1 MIKTLAPLGG
11 THRISVLLDYT
22 TNNSPDTV
30 TATVIVTPKPEGAQ
44 PLTFQIAGTVDELE
58 AGFAA
63 QLTEAVAKITATAT
77 DLSSL
82 DAQLAAAKKA
92 KEEELAAAKSK
103 PTAKPAAAAAKPSK
117 SKPAK
122 KEEAKDDDEADDDE
136 DEKPEAPAAA
146 KYLTSSLRGSFI
158 PVRKPTA
165 PRMKE
170 AMAHRRKP
178 RERGEKCPR
187 ARRVKT

>member
-63 QLTEAVAKITATAT
+63 QLSEAVAKITATAT

-103 PTAKPAAAAAKPSK
+103 TKPAATPAKPSK

-122 KEEAKDDDEADDDE
+122 SAAEEEVEEE
-136 DEKPEAPAAA
+136 DKASEDLPPAETPAAAPATSTAGAPSPAWKKQQALTPAPTPPAAPAAQQP
-146 KYLTSSLRGSFI
+146 LELGDI
-158 PVRKPTA
+158 
-165 PRMKE
+165 
-170 AMAHRRKP
+170 
-178 RERGEKCPR
+178 
-187 ARRVKT
+187 

>member
-1 MIKTLAPLGG
+1 MIKALSPLGA

-44 PLTFQIAGTVDELE
+44 PITFQIAGTVDELE

-63 QLTEAVAKITATAT
+63 QLTEAVTKITATTT

-92 KEEELAAAKSK
+92 KEDELAAARK

-122 KEEAKDDDEADDDE
+122 KDEEDEDDET
-136 DEKPEAPAAA
+136 PEAPAPA
-146 KYLTSSLRGSFI
+146 T
-158 PVRKPTA
+158 PTA
-165 PRMKE
+165 TSTAGAPSPAWKQKQALTPAPTPPAPAE
-170 AMAHRRKP
+170 STL
-178 RERGEKCPR
+178 ELGDI
-187 ARRVKT
+187 

>member
-63 QLTEAVAKITATAT
+63 QLTDAVAKITATAT

-92 KEEELAAAKSK
+92 KEEELAAAKT
-103 PTAKPAAAAAKPSK
+103 TAKPAAAAAKPSK

-122 KEEAKDDDEADDDE
+122 KEEAEEGEEDDD
-136 DEKPEAPAAA
+136 PETPAETPAPAATSTA
-146 KYLTSSLRGSFI
+146 GAPSPAWKKQQALT
-158 PVRKPTA
+158 PAPTPPPA
-165 PRMKE
+165 
-170 AMAHRRKP
+170 AA
-178 RERGEKCPR
+178 GEP
-187 ARRVKT
+187 ATLELGDI

>member
-44 PLTFQIAGTVDELE
+44 PLTFQIVGTVDELE

-103 PTAKPAAAAAKPSK
+103 PTTKPAAAAAKPSK

-122 KEEAKDDDEADDDE
+122 KEEAEEGEEDDD
-136 DEKPEAPAAA
+136 PETPAETPAPAATSTA
-146 KYLTSSLRGSFI
+146 GAPSPAWKKQQALT
-158 PVRKPTA
+158 PAPTPPAAPTA
-165 PRMKE
+165 QQPLE
-170 AMAHRRKP
+170 L
-178 RERGEKCPR
+178 GDI
-187 ARRVKT
+187 

>member
-103 PTAKPAAAAAKPSK
+103 PTTKPAAAAAKRAAPEQPSTT
-117 SKPAK
+117 SAQPHTLQAWLDAS
-122 KEEAKDDDEADDDE
+122 EREILLRTLSETDND
-136 DEKPEAPAAA
+136 PAAA
-146 KYLTSSLRGSFI
+146 AAQLGLSARQLRHRLQRLKI
-158 PVRKPTA
+158 AHTEPDA
-165 PRMKE
+165 P
-170 AMAHRRKP
+170 A
-178 RERGEKCPR
+178 
-187 ARRVKT
+187 T

>member
-103 PTAKPAAAAAKPSK
+103 PTTKPAAAAAKPSK

-122 KEEAKDDDEADDDE
+122 KEEAKDDDEEEDEE
-136 DEKPEAPAAA
+136 DEKPEAPAETPAA
-146 KYLTSSLRGSFI
+146 PATSTAGAPSPAWKKQQALT
-158 PVRKPTA
+158 PAPTPPAA
-165 PRMKE
+165 PAAQQPLE
-170 AMAHRRKP
+170 L
-178 RERGEKCPR
+178 GDI
-187 ARRVKT
+187 